1 MKEKLKKGFTIVEL
15 VIVIAVIA
23 ILAAVLIP
31 TFSSITNNAKESA
44 ALQQATNGMKSIL
57 SLTTGTMPEN
67 TKFYVS
73 EDGEET
79 KYVFKY
85 EGNKIQ
91 GDASEN
97 QLAFAT
103 KDSEYWIYISPKAIA
118 SYDET
123 KGTVATGNT
132 TLTKNLAARIAK
144 AIGGTAETGDKEITV
159 NAGFDYVS
167 ATIGGKAVRL
177 YWSSDLEPTLFICL
191 GNGKV
196 SMGETETV
204 NVSVTGATLT
214 SGATIAKDHSTDV
227 TLTISAAG
235 DYTVTINGTPAAT
248 INGSAVT
255 EGKITTTQANEKVT
269 VTLTVEQTAADVTI
283 VVEEVVAP

>member
-214 SGATIAKDHSTDV
+214 SGATIAKDHSADV
-227 TLTISAAG
+227 KFTIAVAG
-235 DYTVTINGTPAAT
+235 TYAVTINGTASDDVTTSAADEEVT
-248 INGSAVT
+248 IN
-255 EGKITTTQANEKVT
+255 
-269 VTLTVEQTAADVTI
+269 LTAEQTAGNVTI
-283 VVEEVVAP
+283 VVTSK

>member
-1 MKEKLKKGFTIVEL
+1 MKAKLKKGFTIVEL

-103 KDSEYWIYISPKAIA
+103 KDNPAEYWIYISPKAIA
-118 SYDET
+118 SYNET
-123 KGTVATGNT
+123 KGTVDTGNT

-204 NVSVTGATLT
+204 NVSVTGGATLT
-214 SGATIAKDHSTDV
+214 SGATIAKDHSADV
-227 TLTISAAG
+227 KFTIADAG
-235 DYTVTINGTPAAT
+235 TYEVTINGTASDDVTTTEANKEVT
-248 INGSAVT
+248 IN
-255 EGKITTTQANEKVT
+255 
-269 VTLTVEQTAADVTI
+269 LTAEQTAGNVEI
-283 VVEEVVAP
+283 VVTQKVVNP